1 MQMPSTQM
9 RKHSNRAWKHGTR
22 MQKHSFRRESHSSI
36 LVALTVEREVVAS
49 SFVLP

>member
-1 MQMPSTQM
+1 MQVPSTQM
-9 RKHSNRAWKHGTR
+9 RKHGTR